1 VPDVLIF
8 GETYTSPEMR
18 HEVPVSIGDDFIYAE
33 RNGTRVVA
41 VASLETPRLGGNG
54 LDVRAFEQF
63 GYDDLI
69 ATGISRAE
77 ALVEIAL
84 RACREL
90 GITRAKVPTDFPVEV
105 ADHLRANGVEL
116 DPDRQFFDD
125 RRRSKTDAELAGI
138 RRAQRATEEAMATA
152 RDMLRRAEPA
162 DGVLLLDGEPLT
174 CERIKAEIGR
184 VFNDRG
190 ALVVEMIVA
199 HGPQTAVGHDAGSGP
214 ISPGEPIVLDL
225 FPCDR
230 ESACWADM
238 TRTFCVGEAPADLAE
253 FHKLTREALDL
264 SLGLVKPGANGR
276 EIHLAVCRFYEEHGY
291 PTQLSKQRGDVLL
304 EGFFHG
310 LGHGVGL
317 EVHEAPSLGM
327 SGTNDTLVPGDVVTL
342 EPGLYRE
349 GFGGCRLEDLILVIE
364 DGAENLTDFPYD
376 LAP

>member
-1 VPDVLIF
+1 
-8 GETYTSPEMR
+8 MR
-18 HEVPVSIGDDFIYAE
+18 HEVPVSIGDDFIYVE
-33 RNGTRVVA
+33 RNGTRMVA
-41 VASLETPRLGGNG
+41 VASLETPRLGVNG
-54 LDVRAFEQF
+54 LDVRAVEQF

-69 ATGISRAE
+69 GRGISRHE
-77 ALVEIAL
+77 AYIEIAL

-90 GITRAKVPTDFPVEV
+90 GVTHATVPAEFPVAV
-105 ADHLRANGVEL
+105 ADHLRANGIEL
-116 DPDRQFFDD
+116 VPDRAFFDD
-125 RRRSKTDAELAGI
+125 RRRSKNEAEIAGI

-152 RDMLRRAEPA
+152 RDMLHRAEPG

-190 ALVVEMIVA
+190 GLAIEMIVSQ
-199 HGPQTAVGHDAGSGP
+199 GPQAAVGHDAGSGP
-214 ISPGEPIVLDL
+214 IAPGEPIVLDL

-238 TRTFCVGEAPADLAE
+238 TRTFCVGEIPDELAE
-253 FHKLTREALDL
+253 FQRLTKEALDL
-264 SLGLVKPGANGR
+264 SFDLIKPDANGR
-276 EIHLAVCRFYEEHGY
+276 EIHVAVCRFYEEHGY
-291 PTQLSKQRGDVLL
+291 KSQLSKQRGEVLL

-342 EPGLYRE
+342 EPGLYRD
-349 GFGGCRLEDLILVIE
+349 GFGGCRLEDLVLVTE
-364 DGAENLTDFPYD
+364 TGAENLTDFPYD
-376 LAP
+376 LQP